1 MRLQNSGS
9 LVFKVVAMAIVA
21 TLSACAYVPT
31 SGPSAQA
38 IVDRGSAT
46 KSSMDRIKVVDIDG
60 ANGGFTR
67 SKRVLPRFSEEF
79 PARSLDRLK
88 IGPGDAL
95 EVTIWEA
102 APAALFGDISTVSTS
117 SRTTVLPEQIVDR
130 SGDVVVP
137 FVGPVQAAGR
147 TITELQADIVR
158 KLTGRA
164 NHPQV
169 IARLTHNSS
178 AYVTVIGDVKSTVRM
193 PLSPSGEH
201 LLDALADA
209 GGTTQPVDK
218 TTIQLTRRG
227 QVHSMPL
234 QSIIRDPAQ
243 NIVLVPGDVV
253 TAVFQPLSF
262 TVLGATGKNDEVNFE
277 AQGIS
282 LAQALARSGGAI
294 DNRADAQGVF
304 IFRFENAHAIAGSS
318 TEVGFDDLVP
328 VVYRL
333 NLRNPESLF
342 AAQEFQMQNRDI
354 LYVSNAPVAELQK
367 FMNLIFTAAFPIVNS
382 VRAFQ

>member
-1 MRLQNSGS
+1 
-9 LVFKVVAMAIVA
+9 
-21 TLSACAYVPT
+21 VPT

-38 IVDRGSAT
+38 IVSQGSAPQ
-46 KSSMDRIKVVDIDG
+46 SSVDRIKVVDIDG
-60 ANGGFTR
+60 SSGRFSR
-67 SKRVLPRFSEEF
+67 SKKAFPRFSEEF
-79 PARSLDRLK
+79 SMRSSDRLK
-88 IGPGDAL
+88 IGRGDAL
-95 EVTIWEA
+95 EITIWEA
-102 APAALFGDISTVSTS
+102 APAALFGDISTVSS
-117 SRTTVLPEQIVDR
+117 STRTTVLPEQIVDG
-130 SGDVVVP
+130 SGDVIVP

-169 IARLTHNSS
+169 IVRLTHNSS

-218 TTIQLTRRG
+218 TTIQLTRG
-227 QVHSMPL
+227 EKVHAMPL

-243 NIVLVPGDVV
+243 NIALAPGDVV

-282 LAQALARSGGAI
+282 LAQALARSGGAV

-304 IFRFENAHAIAGSS
+304 IFRFENTSAIDGGPTDAGS
-318 TEVGFDDLVP
+318 GDLVP

-367 FMNLIFTAAFPIVNS
+367 FMNLIFTAAFPVVNT